1 MSLRIER
8 INKSYTE
15 EMIVYIFW
23 KHGLGKVNH
32 VVFVPIA
39 EDSAEELEE
48 GLSPVTFHQAIIH
61 KAPRDRWGQPLME
74 GLEKE
79 SKYDVTFTFCAD
91 PQVTWT
97 IFSNFPM
104 RNEYKSLETRIVELE
119 TRVADLES
127 RV

>member
-8 INKSYTE
+8 ISKSYTE

-23 KHGLGKVNH
+23 RHNLGKVNR
-32 VVFVPIA
+32 VVFVPIT

-48 GLSPVTFHQAIIH
+48 GLSPVTFHQAIVH
-61 KAPRDRWGQPLME
+61 KDPRDRWGQQLME
-74 GLEKE
+74 GLEND

-97 IFSNFPM
+97 IYANFPM
-104 RNEYKSLETRIVELE
+104 QNAYKSLETR
-119 TRVADLES
+119 VAKLES
-127 RV
+127 RVAELESMV

>member
-8 INKSYTE
+8 ISKSYTE

-23 KHGLGKVNH
+23 RHNLGKVNR

-39 EDSAEELEE
+39 EESAEELEE
-48 GLSPVTFHQAIIH
+48 GLSPVTFHQAIVH
-61 KAPRDRWGQPLME
+61 KAPRDRWGQQLME
-74 GLEKE
+74 GLEKD

-97 IFSNFPM
+97 IHANFPM
-104 RNEYKSLETRIVELE
+104 RNTYKSLETRVAELE
-119 TRVADLES
+119 TRVAELES
-127 RV
+127 MV